1 MCLAIPGKV
10 QKLDNPKSS
19 PRMAEVNFDGVIKQ
33 VCTDFIP
40 DLKIGEYVMV
50 HVGYALN
57 RVDEREALNQLKAI
71 SEAEQII
78 RKNMK

>member
-10 QKLDNPKSS
+10 QKLDEANSS
-19 PRMAEVNFDGVIKQ
+19 PRMAEVNFDGVVKQ

-57 RVDEREALNQLKAI
+57 RVDEKEALNQLKAI
-71 SEAEQII
+71 SEAEEII

>member
-10 QKLDNPKSS
+10 QKLIEEKSS

-33 VCTDFIP
+33 VCVDFIP
-40 DLKIGEYVMV
+40 DIKVGEYVMV
-50 HVGYALN
+50 HVGFALN
-57 RVDEREALNQLKAI
+57 RVDEKEALNQLKAI
-71 SEAEQII
+71 STAEDII